1 MSIFEIYKYD
11 VESTQYILIAC
22 CNALYVI
29 ICEISKICKTC
40 YKCGSTTVPVTSAA
54 VNRLMGPC

>member
-1 MSIFEIYKYD
+1 MMRRVHI
-11 VESTQYILIAC
+11 IAC

-29 ICEISKICKTC
+29 VCEISKICKTC

>member
-1 MSIFEIYKYD
+1 MMRRVHI
-11 VESTQYILIAC
+11 IAC

-40 YKCGSTTVPVTSAA
+40 YKCGSTTGQARPSI
-54 VNRLMGPC
+54 GPPNIGEEA

>member
-1 MSIFEIYKYD
+1 MMRRVHI
-11 VESTQYILIAC
+11 IAC

-29 ICEISKICKTC
+29 IREISKICKTC
-40 YKCGSTTVPVTSAA
+40 YKCGSTTTVPVTSAA